1 MTIAKPDRP
10 STPVAGEDKATHLN
24 GTTNEGDKRVG
35 DNPITE
41 DALDQVIDDS
51 FPASD
56 PPSHTPTT
64 SLGAPTAEPAA
75 AETLEPFLERP
86 RVACEAGVLEVEATV
101 GGDRGAGA
109 GGARRQDAVEHVDPA
124 GDHAEDPFRIAD
136 PHEVARL
143 PGREERRLDL

>member
-75 AETLEPFLERP
+75 AAEP
-86 RVACEAGVLEVEATV
+86 EAT
-101 GGDRGAGA
+101 RTTLYRCLA
-109 GGARRQDAVEHVDPA
+109 GGGAALAAIGAFVWFRR
-124 GDHAEDPFRIAD
+124 
-136 PHEVARL
+136 
-143 PGREERRLDL
+143 RRSSHHRSLRDLM